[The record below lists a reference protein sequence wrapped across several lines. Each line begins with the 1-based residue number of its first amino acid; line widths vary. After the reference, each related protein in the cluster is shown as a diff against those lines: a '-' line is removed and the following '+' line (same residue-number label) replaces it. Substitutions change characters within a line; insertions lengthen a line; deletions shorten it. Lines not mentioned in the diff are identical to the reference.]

1 MFRREKEK
9 VMPIKEKIETLLAE
23 GTSLSGNIECRG
35 SMRID
40 GKIEGKIT
48 CSERAVIGRTAEIEA
63 DIEAVEIIIA
73 GKVRGNMKAK
83 ERLEIQAK
91 GYLVGDIYTR
101 NLVIAEGVFFQGK
114 CVMEGK
120 EGKPRLEEKSII
132 KVKEDL
138 VKERTNQSRKEQN
151 IPSLR

>member
-1 MFRREKEK
+1 MFRRRKREK

-40 GKIEGKIT
+40 GKIEGKIN
-48 CSERAVIGRTAEIEA
+48 CSERVIIGKTAEVKA

-73 GKVRGNMKAK
+73 GRVRGNIKAK
-83 ERLEIQAK
+83 EKVEIQSK

-114 CVMEGK
+114 CVMEEK
-120 EGKPRLEEKSII
+120 EGKPRIKEKPLVKANEEV
-132 KVKEDL
+132 VKEGA
-138 VKERTNQSRKEQN
+138 N
-151 IPSLR
+151 SL